1 MKNSLETRLG
11 YFVVLAVF
19 AAWVITETLGGVEL
33 FRGGYRIKA
42 LFGTVQDLKVGNS
55 VKMAGVE
62 IGRVEKIALTGNQVK
77 VTMKLH
83 SDAVVKTD
91 SKAIIKFTGL
101 MGQNFVAI
109 DFGTPGAPHAVE
121 GTLLATEEQPDLNA
135 IMTKLDGATTGIQN
149 LTKSFTPDTINNL
162 MGPLVDFVKQ
172 NSGHLGGAISNI
184 ENISGQIAS
193 GGGTVGKLIYSDA
206 LYNSAMVTVT
216 NLQDAVVD
224 VRQVVNGISDGKGTI
239 GKLVTD
245 ETLYNATTSF
255 NDQPRSDSA
264 EDQPGQWHDRQ
275 ARQRPGVLQERQ
287 AYPAE
292 GGQGGRQPG
301 RSGAAERPGHRGE
314 QSGTLTERGLSPAA
328 ARTNRATWVKIL

>member
-19 AAWVITETLGGVEL
+19 AAWVITETLGGVES
-33 FRGGYRIKA
+33 FRGGYRINA
-42 LFGTVQDLKVGNS
+42 LFGTVQDLKIGNS

-101 MGQNFVAI
+101 MGQNFVAV
-109 DFGTPGAPHAVE
+109 DFGTPDAPRAVDGA
-121 GTLLATEEQPDLNA
+121 LLATEEQPDLNA

-172 NSGHLGGAISNI
+172 NSGHIGGAISNI

-193 GGGTVGKLIYSDA
+193 GEGTVGKLIYSDTLYDSA
-206 LYNSAMVTVT
+206 LVTVT
-216 NLQDAVVD
+216 NLQDAVVE
-224 VRQVVNGISDGKGTI
+224 VRGVVSGITNGQGTI

-245 ETLYNATTSF
+245 ETLYNATTASMTNLDQILERINQGKGTIGKLV
-255 NDQPRSDSA
+255 NDQEFYKNAKLTLQKVDKAADSL
-264 EDQPGQWHDRQ
+264 EDQGP
-275 ARQRPGVLQERQ
+275 
-287 AYPAE
+287 
-292 GGQGGRQPG
+292 
-301 RSGAAERPGHRGE
+301 
-314 QSGTLTERGLSPAA
+314 LTVIGIVANNLGL
-328 ARTNRATWVKIL
+328 